1 MVIDS
6 RPVADQDENINVL
19 GRKRG
24 FRNGVGVLAGL
35 CAVLLA
41 LTSLSGCRVYVMGS
55 TARNPFLGEWHAEY
69 TRDGVHFSTEYE
81 LDNNGRYSYSS
92 LESSP
97 GVRDKVMTQGTY
109 NYDDTTLFLT
119 PDSSDDPSQFEYE
132 FTSDDVLELKARVST
147 IRTRVVVYHRHS

>member
-1 MVIDS
+1 MN
-6 RPVADQDENINVL
+6 AQ
-19 GRKRG
+19 GRRGG
-24 FRNGVGVLAGL
+24 FRIGVGALAAL

-41 LTSLSGCRVYVMGS
+41 LTSLSGCRVYVAGS
-55 TARNPFLGEWHAEY
+55 TARNPFLGEWHVEY
-69 TRDGVHFSTEYE
+69 TRDGVDYSTEYDF
-81 LDNNGRYSYSS
+81 DNNGRYSYSS
-92 LESSP
+92 LETIP
-97 GVRDKVMTQGTY
+97 GVRDEIMTQGTY